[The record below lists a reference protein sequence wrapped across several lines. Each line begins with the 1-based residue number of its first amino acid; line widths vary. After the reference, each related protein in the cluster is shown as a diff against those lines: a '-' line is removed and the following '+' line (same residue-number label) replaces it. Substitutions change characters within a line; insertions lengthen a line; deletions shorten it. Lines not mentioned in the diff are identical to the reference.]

1 MFLFS
6 TLELLILIILLSYF
20 ITYFS
25 IPIALKVGEIFNIFD
40 KPSKRKQ
47 PNKKLLRVGGIGIII
62 AFAASIT
69 LLNFLNNNFLFNN
82 NLILVTFISSFLFFL
97 IGLIDDIFSLSP
109 ILRLIVQLI
118 IAFAAWSMGL
128 RIENINISWLN
139 IPNIELSIFLSSSLT
154 VLWLVGI
161 TNAINWLDGVDGL
174 AAGITGFASIG
185 LTIISFQNG
194 QVTEP
199 IIAASIAGCCFGF
212 LKYNF
217 FPAKLL
223 MGDSGSYLLGFLL
236 ASVSLLSTN
245 SDYNAVGILVPILLL
260 ILPITDMVTVIFS
273 RIKRGKSPFLAD
285 RKHLHHRLLNKGFT
299 EPAAVINIYAISQWI
314 TVLTIT
320 LASINNGIYIVF
332 FMFSSILLFLTTS
345 LTKYIKYK

>member
-6 TLELLILIILLSYF
+6 TLELLILTLLLSYF
-20 ITYFS
+20 ITYLS
-25 IPIALKVGEIFNIFD
+25 IPIAQRAGERFNIFD

-62 AFAASIT
+62 AFTSSIIF
-69 LLNFLNNNFLFNN
+69 LNFLNNNFLFNN
-82 NLILVTFISSFLFFL
+82 NLVLITFFASFLFFL
-97 IGLIDDIFSLSP
+97 IGLIDDIYSLSP
-109 ILRLIVQLI
+109 IFRLIVQLT
-118 IAFAAWSMGL
+118 IAFAAWSIGL

-139 IPNIELSIFLSSSLT
+139 IPNIELNNFLSSTLT
-154 VLWLVGI
+154 VIWLVGI
-161 TNAINWLDGVDGL
+161 TNAINWLDGLDGL
-174 AAGITGFASIG
+174 AAGITGFAAIG
-185 LTIISFQNG
+185 LAIISFQNG
-194 QVTEP
+194 QLSEP
-199 IIAASIAGCCFGF
+199 VIAASIAGCCFGF

-245 SDYNAVGILVPILLL
+245 SENNAIGILVPILLL
-260 ILPITDMVTVIFS
+260 ILPIIDMFTVISS

-285 RKHLHHRLLNKGFT
+285 RKHFHHRLLNRGFT
-299 EPAAVINIYAISQWI
+299 EPVAVINIYAISQWI

-320 LASINNGIYIVF
+320 LASRNSGIYIVF
-332 FMFSSILLFLTTS
+332 FMFSSILLFLTTALS
-345 LTKYIKYK
+345 KHIKYK